1 MAIIDKPTDYFNTVL
16 YTGNN
21 SSQAI
26 TGVGFQPD
34 FTWLKS
40 RTGTYGAYNPQ
51 AYDSVRGAGST
62 KDLTPASTAVEGVDS
77 GEFGY
82 ISAFGSDG
90 FTLGAG
96 STNSHQNNGASTTY
110 VSWNWKAGT
119 SFTNDASATG
129 IGSIDSTGSFNND
142 SGFSIVSYTG
152 TGSAGS
158 IKHGMNI
165 APKMIIVK
173 SRSGTG
179 EWITWHT
186 GINIQAKL
194 SLNTTDAI
202 YNPGSGIY
210 WNSTLPTSS
219 VFSVGTSGSVSGN
232 GTTYIAYCFADTSMS
247 KMGSYTGNGS
257 TDGPFIYTGFKP
269 AWFMIK
275 RTNANSYW
283 TIFDNKRSSS
293 GGSNEIDYSLDAN
306 VSNAEETGTSVND
319 VDFLSN
325 GIKIREDNGDLNSSG
340 STIIYMA
347 FAENPLVASNFVP
360 TTAR

>member
-1 MAIIDKPTDYFNTVL
+1 MAIIDKPSDYFVSNL
-16 YTGNN
+16 HTGNGGTQN
-21 SSQAI
+21 ITSLDFQADLI
-26 TGVGFQPD
+26 WIKQRNEAQNNR
-34 FTWLKS
+34 LI
-40 RTGTYGAYNPQ
+40 
-51 AYDSVRGAGST
+51 DSVRGNT
-62 KDLTPASTAVEGVDS
+62 KEIFSDLTTAEQTLTNGITAFNSNGFGLGSSNGYNKNS
-77 GEFGY
+77 G
-82 ISAFGSDG
+82 
-90 FTLGAG
+90 
-96 STNSHQNNGASTTY
+96 TY
-110 VSWNWKAGT
+110 VTWNWKAGT

-165 APKMIIVK
+165 APKMVIVK

-232 GTTYIAYCFADTSMS
+232 GTTYIAYCFADVQGYS
-247 KMGSYTGNGS
+247 KFGSYAPNGNA
-257 TDGPFIYTGFKP
+257 DGNFIYTGMSP
-269 AWFMIK
+269 AFVMIK
-275 RTNANSYW
+275 NTNTTRDWVMY
-283 TIFDNKRSSS
+283 DNKRPIPNSASKVLEANTS
-293 GGSNEIDYSLDAN
+293 DAESTLDLDIDL
-306 VSNAEETGTSVND
+306 
-319 VDFLSN
+319 LSN
-325 GIKIREDNGDLNSSG
+325 GFKLRGAAGNINTSDGVNY
-340 STIIYMA
+340 IYMA
-347 FAENPLVASNFVP
+347 FAENPFVASNFVP

>member
-1 MAIIDKPTDYFNTVL
+1 MAIIDKPSDYFETVI
-16 YTGNN
+16 YAGGTTDI
-21 SSQAI
+21 SSLD
-26 TGVGFQPD
+26 FQPD
-34 FTWLKS
+34 WVWAKK
-40 RTGTYGAYNPQ
+40 RTGAENHGLF
-51 AYDSVRGAGST
+51 DSIRGATKTLNSNTTAAESTRSGS
-62 KDLTPASTAVEGVDS
+62 LTSFD
-77 GEFGY
+77 
-82 ISAFGSDG
+82 SDG
-90 FTLGAG
+90 FTMGG
-96 STNSHQNNGASTTY
+96 SDGIISASGNNY
-110 VSWNWKAGT
+110 VAWSWKAGT

-165 APKMIIVK
+165 APKMVIVK

-232 GTTYIAYCFADTSMS
+232 GTTYIAYCFADVQGYS
-247 KMGSYTGNGS
+247 KFGSYAPNGNA
-257 TDGPFIYTGFKP
+257 DGNFIYTGMSP
-269 AWFMIK
+269 AFVMIK
-275 RTNANSYW
+275 NTNTTRDWVMY
-283 TIFDNKRSSS
+283 DNKRPIPNSASKVLEANTS
-293 GGSNEIDYSLDAN
+293 DAESTLDLDIDL
-306 VSNAEETGTSVND
+306 
-319 VDFLSN
+319 LSN
-325 GIKIREDNGDLNSSG
+325 GFKLRGAAGNINTSDGVNY
-340 STIIYMA
+340 IYMA
-347 FAENPLVASNFVP
+347 FAENPFVASNFVP
-360 TTAR
+360 ATAR